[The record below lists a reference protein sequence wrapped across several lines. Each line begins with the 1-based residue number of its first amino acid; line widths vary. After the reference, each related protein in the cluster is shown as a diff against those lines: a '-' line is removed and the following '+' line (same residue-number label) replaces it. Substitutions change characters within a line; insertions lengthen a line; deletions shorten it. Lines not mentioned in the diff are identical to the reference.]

1 MEEGKKWT
9 LIDTNTRIISLI
21 LVFIFVGIGSIAFLW
36 ILYEAIIN
44 ILSTSTC
51 VILLII
57 GFIISVLFNIFLLMQ
72 LSSK

>member
-51 VILLII
+51 AILLII
-57 GFIISVLFNIFLLMQ
+57 GFIISVLFNMFLLMQ